1 MGDLVVWPTLT
12 SSSSSSFFLFIF
24 TILGFFGV
32 PFVIMAAVGYLYKRL
47 YAGAPPQWQ
56 LIDVGRHVRAASQ
69 HGAAAI
75 EEKMYV
81 VGGCCTDRYLNDVLV
96 FDLGGLR
103 WSTAQ
108 PCPVSCAGHSVVAS
122 GKTLLLV
129 VGIPSDEKM
138 RVYQFDTNQW
148 SRLKTGGDTPAATR
162 GHSTTL
168 IGSKIWVY
176 GGVDFHGQLRRELHA
191 LDLGSNQWELIEA
204 RGVIPPALS
213 FHAAVHEGNHLYLF
227 GAGSSGFCKNLYAL
241 DLVERE
247 WSRYPDQGPALVPA
261 ARFATA
267 VTENQCYVVGGSTKE
282 TMLLNM
288 ESLEWTV
295 VCAEPRLATESL
307 SLVHARIKGRGALV
321 ASGGNPFSVFL
332 LKTMKSYPVLPH
344 PMGKCQVRS
353 VDGPLLELFE
363 IPDAGEQALKIIDR
377 LWTKVGN
384 GGDLVRDGRPLER
397 DDVIFPGDEL
407 TFRPNDFVGIRG
419 SIHHQVCEV
428 RLMALGGC
436 QLVLAAA
443 KIELIR
449 GEGWLEPREEIESQ
463 AFAGW
468 NSRRP
473 GDTMEYL
480 VEGAKVP
487 RFYRLEHVANDEGTF
502 MEEISTTTPDE
513 FPYTLCFKLDAMLM
527 HMSVAEDII
536 TGYYMKEEIG
546 EVDIWRALV
555 MLVGV
560 NIRCRTL
567 KPWMVITDLKD
578 EWHFAWMDWPR
589 MYVCKAW
596 SRSQGLGILCD
607 LCHDYNLVTSPE
619 TKGCLSN
626 LPSIFTRAC
635 PGFKWDMD
643 EETRVMFAP
652 RPPVYHRCA
661 ETGRAL
667 KQYRPEELIYR

>member
-1 MGDLVVWPTLT
+1 
-12 SSSSSSFFLFIF
+12 
-24 TILGFFGV
+24 
-32 PFVIMAAVGYLYKRL
+32 MAAVGYLFKRL

-148 SRLKTGGDTPAATR
+148 SRLKTGGDTPVATR

-307 SLVHARIKGRGALV
+307 SLVHAKIKGRGALI

-353 VDGPLLELFE
+353 VDGSLLELFE

-384 GGDLVRDGRPLER
+384 GGVLVRDGRPLER

-567 KPWMVITDLKD
+567 KPWIVITDLKD

-635 PGFKWDMD
+635 PGFQWDID

-667 KQYRPEELIYR
+667 KRYRPEELIYR